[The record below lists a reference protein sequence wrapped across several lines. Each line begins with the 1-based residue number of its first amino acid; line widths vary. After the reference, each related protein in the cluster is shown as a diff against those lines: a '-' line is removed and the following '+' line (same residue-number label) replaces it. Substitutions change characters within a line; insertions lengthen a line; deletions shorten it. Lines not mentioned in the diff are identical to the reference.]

1 MTLRKTMIAIALTGS
16 LLSGTVGY
24 AYESDFSMLP
34 DLSGYP
40 TQLLVDG
47 LPVDGASPLYKDGK
61 VLFPLRAIAEV
72 GDYTVSW
79 DADSRTAQLDGAEK
93 DYTVG
98 SCCRYAV

>member
-61 VLFPLRAIAEV
+61 VLFPLRAIAEA
-72 GDYTVSW
+72 GDYTVS
-79 DADSRTAQLDGAEK
+79 
-93 DYTVG
+93 
-98 SCCRYAV
+98 